1 MHKHNMNVILVGVWL
16 ALVLALAGS
25 LRHVAWAF
33 STLEHGDMLAG
44 YVQAIA
50 VDVGLMVLA
59 LGIQQRRHQRRGTTI
74 LWLGVGGFS
83 VISVYANLLFGLV
96 HQQDVAA
103 GPLASWRPVV
113 LSAVLPVLVL
123 YLSEVAGSDTN
134 YTVQERER
142 AERRQARQ
150 VSSAESPEAFP
161 MPIEQ
166 ARAIR
171 AEQQEQSKEAVLA
184 AMLDIW
190 RTDPA
195 IRLVDMARQVG
206 RSRTTVYDYLDELVQ
221 AGRVARQDGTVQVLE
236 AGVRDESSDGDLA

>member
-1 MHKHNMNVILVGVWL
+1 
-16 ALVLALAGS
+16 
-25 LRHVAWAF
+25 
-33 STLEHGDMLAG
+33 
-44 YVQAIA
+44 VQAVA

-59 LGIQQRRHQRRGTTI
+59 LGIQQRRQQRRGSKI
-74 LWLGVGGFS
+74 LWLGVGVFS
-83 VISVYANLLFGLV
+83 AISVYANLLFGLV
-96 HQQDVAA
+96 HQQDIAA

-123 YLSEVAGSDTN
+123 YLSEVAGSDVN

-142 AERRQARQ
+142 AERRQSRQ
-150 VSSAESPEAFP
+150 ASSAESPDAFP
-161 MPIEQ
+161 MSIEQ

-171 AEQQEQSKEAVLA
+171 AEQQEQSREAVVA

-195 IRLVDMARQVG
+195 VRVADVARRVG
-206 RSRTTVYDYLDELVQ
+206 RSRTTVYEYLGELEQ

-236 AGVRDESSDGDLA
+236 ADVRDEPTDGALA